1 MSLGLT
7 LAKAFEGA
15 AVGTLGA
22 AKERDKKIEA
32 EKTKRDVLFQQARRD
47 VKEDIGKYNQAKES
61 ARKRFDLANA
71 ELSTM
76 IGDSDERRAVAA
88 NMAKQFLD
96 TGSLQTAL
104 DNYSTNIR
112 QGDTPF
118 EGLDFTNVNMEA
130 FKNMSDTD
138 VAAALVSPSLLP
150 KGIDSHYKPS
160 VFTDDSILFGG
171 SGQPQALKAQQE
183 QYASLAK
190 ASGLNITTPEGE
202 IPVVSLPASSAPL
215 NVMNFDQRLSLADT
229 RLERAKKNGN
239 KEEIARETERRRQ
252 AYADLVEYKQR
263 TSTSKGGGGPNQ
275 NFNHTF
281 IESRLKAAGDE
292 PAITFTPDSRLQTFF
307 TAIKDTDSGNNKAT
321 KYSAQREEA
330 YRLYI
335 AATKGSQNDLLRVT
349 TNIEKLI
356 RGNTIKDA
364 SKIRGGTTLTFT
376 DMVEGI
382 KSKGKIIAKGS
393 DAYANLLPSQKEL
406 VNAYY
411 SSKDRKAAAN
421 AFSARLADILV
432 RGYFVPENALKMP
445 KSEDATP
452 QFKSLVKD
460 ILLQK

>member
-1 MSLGLT
+1 MT
-7 LAKAFEGA
+7 LFC
-15 AVGTLGA
+15 
-22 AKERDKKIEA
+22 
-32 EKTKRDVLFQQARRD
+32 
-47 VKEDIGKYNQAKES
+47 
-61 ARKRFDLANA
+61 
-71 ELSTM
+71 
-76 IGDSDERRAVAA
+76 
-88 NMAKQFLD
+88 
-96 TGSLQTAL
+96 
-104 DNYSTNIR
+104 
-112 QGDTPF
+112 
-118 EGLDFTNVNMEA
+118 
-130 FKNMSDTD
+130 
-138 VAAALVSPSLLP
+138 LV
-150 KGIDSHYKPS
+150 
-160 VFTDDSILFGG
+160 V
-171 SGQPQALKAQQE
+171 
-183 QYASLAK
+183 
-190 ASGLNITTPEGE
+190 
-202 IPVVSLPASSAPL
+202 PVVSLPASSAPL

>member
-171 SGQPQALKAQQE
+171 SCCK
-183 QYASLAK
+183 
-190 ASGLNITTPEGE
+190 
-202 IPVVSLPASSAPL
+202 SSC
-215 NVMNFDQRLSLADT
+215 
-229 RLERAKKNGN
+229 
-239 KEEIARETERRRQ
+239 
-252 AYADLVEYKQR
+252 
-263 TSTSKGGGGPNQ
+263 
-275 NFNHTF
+275 
-281 IESRLKAAGDE
+281 
-292 PAITFTPDSRLQTFF
+292 FF
-307 TAIKDTDSGNNKAT
+307 C
-321 KYSAQREEA
+321 SA
-330 YRLYI
+330 
-335 AATKGSQNDLLRVT
+335 
-349 TNIEKLI
+349 
-356 RGNTIKDA
+356 
-364 SKIRGGTTLTFT
+364 
-376 DMVEGI
+376 
-382 KSKGKIIAKGS
+382 
-393 DAYANLLPSQKEL
+393 
-406 VNAYY
+406 
-411 SSKDRKAAAN
+411 
-421 AFSARLADILV
+421 
-432 RGYFVPENALKMP
+432 
-445 KSEDATP
+445 
-452 QFKSLVKD
+452 
-460 ILLQK
+460 